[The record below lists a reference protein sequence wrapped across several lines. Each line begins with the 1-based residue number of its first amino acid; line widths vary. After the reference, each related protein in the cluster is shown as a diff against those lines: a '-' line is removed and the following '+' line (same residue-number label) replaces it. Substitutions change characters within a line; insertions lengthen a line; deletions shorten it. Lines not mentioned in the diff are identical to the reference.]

1 MRGFI
6 HEKFLFSQLSE
17 EMKFFTI
24 LLVSLMAF
32 ACVNADFE
40 TFLESKFSKK
50 LQSIGKGFN
59 ENFICT
65 QEKSIENK
73 EVIAT

>member
-1 MRGFI
+1 
-6 HEKFLFSQLSE
+6 
-17 EMKFFTI
+17 
-24 LLVSLMAF
+24 MAF